1 MNIAEQLPIPLNTFV
16 IDVPANQYYD
26 FELTPDSTY
35 PLKGVTYPVDYGNI
49 PNYTGEDGH
58 ELDFYIG
65 TTLNGLI
72 GYVVV
77 FRGDDRPN
85 EHKFYVGLTEQ
96 EQQSILSELKP
107 VLIEQQEID
116 SLDELL
122 EAIEPFK
129 DEA

>member
-1 MNIAEQLPIPLNTFV
+1 MNIAEQLPIPLDTFV

-49 PNYTGEDGH
+49 PGYTGEDGH

-107 VLIEQQEID
+107 VLIKQQEID